1 MTSSSCRGKGNRGG
15 NASEEEPHS
24 GTGCDRGAAAEPEG
38 CGGRWALILPS
49 MRVRHK
55 RYLRPGGPSRTCGLR
70 ISWHRGHPSDQSEAN
85 CRQVSASDPHAPA
98 PEQASGSPTHQSV
111 QRIRGRPVGPS
122 NAEAAHTHRQP
133 KRARS
138 ISPPSETDSGQSRT
152 EATEAT
158 PPKPHPKRPASP
170 FGGPLNPSSRA
181 KIAPDHV
188 PGGTAIGNP
197 INDRVPLRWNGPK
210 TAQEPGDVLDRLRT
224 EPGRG
229 HRSDPTQAPP
239 EAARQP
245 FRRALKPQLKGKN
258 RSVGTGRNGPRAGG
272 HSISPPS

>member
-170 FGGPLNPSSRA
+170 FGGPLNPSSPQREG
-181 KIAPDHV
+181 K
-188 PGGTAIGNP
+188 GR
-197 INDRVPLRWNGPK
+197 DR
-210 TAQEPGDVLDRLRT
+210 T
-224 EPGRG
+224 G
-229 HRSDPTQAPP
+229 HRGPSVAPP
-239 EAARQP
+239 HLDGPTGGKPRPPVACTEAGYVCQ
-245 FRRALKPQLKGKN
+245 
-258 RSVGTGRNGPRAGG
+258 
-272 HSISPPS
+272 SIG